1 MTRRIDI
8 VNLSNWDGEDYDV
21 YDAVTSHRLA
31 RLKPGESLMLS
42 TWSNDQAALPIVVP
56 VTSKTPEPFVDD
68 DGKQV
73 FPTMELGFE

>member
-21 YDAVTSHRLA
+21 YDAVTGRRQARLA
-31 RLKPGESLMLS
+31 PGESTTLHS
-42 TWSNDQAALPIVVP
+42 WSEDRAALPVVVP
-56 VTSKTPEPFVDD
+56 VTSKTPAPLTDD

-73 FPTMELGFE
+73 FPVMDVRVE